1 MTASNRYV
9 SEFLQLKCA
18 GDVLQ
23 CVGPMKKADKE
34 ISESM
39 AVIHRLRAI
48 TLAEPMRYGL
58 VDLCCGNALASVTAV
73 HLLPVKW
80 AIAVDKRPRKMGR
93 VPDRFERVKADI
105 VKHPEDVLVAIGFD
119 RAREPFIVV
128 SIHPCQGLADAV
140 IEIYNDLGGARHL
153 IMMPC
158 CVGPHVPLPA
168 FMGVGR
174 YREWCWRLYEKAHGK
189 GNGVADENVMS
200 PANIVITK
208 RKDG

>member
-80 AIAVDKRPRKMGR
+80 AVAIDKRPRKMGR
-93 VPDRFERVKADI
+93 VPDRFQRIEENIMSGLSLPPYAWDS
-105 VKHPEDVLVAIGFD
+105 
-119 RAREPFIVV
+119 PFVIV
-128 SIHPCQGLADAV
+128 SIHPCQGLAERV
-140 IEIYNDLGGARHL
+140 VELYNRHEAARHL

-174 YREWCWRLYEKAHGK
+174 YREWCWRLYEKAHEK
-189 GNGVADENVMS
+189 GNGAADENVMS
-200 PANIVITK
+200 PANIVIAK
-208 RKDG
+208 RKGC